1 MTRVHQVC
9 AIFLC
14 LLSLA
19 VISNADDRS
28 DKVPEL
34 KVLERYVGSWD
45 VEVTSPDAPLTKGHS
60 STTWV
65 LGGRFL
71 QGTGELRSQDGST
84 VVKVTTLM
92 TFDTVRKV
100 YRSWTFMSDGSSF
113 ESEGT
118 WQEPTR
124 ELNSSSRQDSPSGGF
139 TSKSVF
145 AEDGVENWSMEFKDD
160 KGKVVSQMTGKNTR
174 RKK

>member
-1 MTRVHQVC
+1 MTRAYQVC
-9 AIFLC
+9 ATFAC
-14 LLSLA
+14 VLSLA
-19 VISNADDRS
+19 VIGNAEDRS
-28 DKVPEL
+28 EKVPEL
-34 KVLERYVGSWD
+34 KALDRYVGSWD
-45 VEVTSPDAPLTKGHS
+45 VEVTSPGSPLTKGHS
-60 STTWV
+60 STKWV

-92 TFDTVRKV
+92 TFDTARKV

-118 WQEPTR
+118 WKEATR
-124 ELNSSSRQDSPSGGF
+124 ELSSSSRKDSSTGGF

-145 AEDGVENWSMEFKDD
+145 VEDGVENWNMEFKDD
-160 KGKVVSQMTGKNTR
+160 KGKVVSQIAGKNTR
-174 RKK
+174 RND